1 MLKKVINILKK
12 IILSVLLIYT
22 YNKLALPLDVFVPIN
37 IFTVIFV
44 FICGIPSMFVL
55 ILYSLICI

>member
-37 IFTVIFV
+37 LFTVIFV
-44 FICGIPSMFVL
+44 SICGIPSMFVL